1 MASKSIKSAK
11 RKADSLWSARIR
23 KRNNGR
29 CEICQKKANQPH
41 HIIGRKNL
49 STRWDL
55 RNGILLCYTH
65 HVGGNESAHNDPM
78 WFMDWF
84 KKNRPEDYEYLQWK
98 RRIICKRTLEDLEE
112 LVRGLE

>member
-49 STRWDL
+49 STRWVHTTTRCGLWIGSKKIDQ
-55 RNGILLCYTH
+55 RITSTYS
-65 HVGGNESAHNDPM
+65 GNE
-78 WFMDWF
+78 
-84 KKNRPEDYEYLQWK
+84 E
-98 RRIICKRTLEDLEE
+98 
-112 LVRGLE
+112 